1 MPRLEGDMM
10 RRLVLLLPAMAL
22 TACQPAVPNSGGGVG
37 FGDYTGYLAQ
47 REAALQ
53 GQRTAPDAPFLAA
66 TGYRSVG
73 RSSPQTGAPQIATPQ
88 TATPQTGAPDTG
100 AVALTS
106 LGATLPPRS
115 GTGADLGAPLNAM
128 GLDSAATASGPSAV
142 AQANATPLPRTASG
156 AVMSDE
162 NNFDAVAARETIASD
177 KARIAANRAAYQ
189 QVQPGALPAR
199 SGDTGPNLAAYALQ
213 ASNRLGEPVWQR
225 GGLSLVNHNRA
236 CAKFASVDQAQIA
249 FLTKGGPQRDPG
261 NLDPDGDG
269 FACFWDPTPFQ
280 AVRQ

>member
-1 MPRLEGDMM
+1 M
-10 RRLVLLLPAMAL
+10 RKLVLLLPVMAL
-22 TACQPAVPNSGGGVG
+22 TACQPAVPNSGAVGGVG
-37 FGDYTGYLAQ
+37 FGDYSSYLAQ

-53 GQRTAPDAPFLAA
+53 GQGAAPDAPFLAA
-66 TGYRSVG
+66 TGYRSDG
-73 RSSPQTGAPQIATPQ
+73 RAIPQTATPQ
-88 TATPQTGAPDTG
+88 TATLQTGAPDTG

-115 GTGADLGAPLNAM
+115 GTGANPGAPLNAM

-177 KARIAANRAAYQ
+177 KARIEANRAAYQ

-213 ASNRLGEPVWQR
+213 ASNRLGEPVWKR
-225 GGLSLVNHNRA
+225 GGLSLVNHDRA
-236 CAKFASVDQAQIA
+236 CAKFASLDQAQIA

-280 AVRQ
+280 TARQ